1 MELSKSQEDYLKI
14 IWYMERDQIK
24 ATAKAVAD
32 WYQVKP
38 PTVLS
43 MFKQL
48 SQMELIEYDKT
59 KGARL
64 LEKGDF
70 LARKLIRKHRLV
82 ETFLEKVLKMDDQIL
97 HEEAEKLEHAIS
109 DKLMYLIDAFLG
121 FPDKDPHGSPIPNWG
136 EHLKAI
142 QLKNVIIGHSFRVQD
157 IQLTAELEQYY
168 TARQFAKGTTWTLQD
183 KTPDNSVYTLT
194 NGKAFLA
201 VSGTIVSSIK
211 VIPHY

>member
-59 KGARL
+59 KGALL

-82 ETFLEKVLKMDDQIL
+82 ETFWKKC
-97 HEEAEKLEHAIS
+97 
-109 DKLMYLIDAFLG
+109 
-121 FPDKDPHGSPIPNWG
+121 
-136 EHLKAI
+136 
-142 QLKNVIIGHSFRVQD
+142 
-157 IQLTAELEQYY
+157 
-168 TARQFAKGTTWTLQD
+168 
-183 KTPDNSVYTLT
+183 
-194 NGKAFLA
+194 
-201 VSGTIVSSIK
+201 
-211 VIPHY
+211 